1 MRDVIDLLAAW
12 YGYDYK
18 TVDAI
23 WLANMEQPNIQY
35 IHTVHGVCVFPNLRI
50 EMDDTFVVELLRDIK
65 KIQEIGEDWFSYVA
79 AFVNMNYEATL
90 IEHTINRI
98 EFKTT
103 NGVSIVVEQNKTV
116 EEITWETW

>member
-50 EMDDTFVVELLRDIK
+50 EMDDTFVKELLRDIK
-65 KIQEIGEDWFSYVA
+65 KIQEIGNDWFSYVA

-90 IEHTINRI
+90 IEHSINRI

-103 NGVSIVVEQNKTV
+103 NGTSIVVEQ
-116 EEITWETW
+116 EITWETW